1 VRNIDHIELPD
12 EIAALITPAEETLGR
27 LETIS
32 KVLEDRKK
40 EAIDGRMNSGIED
53 VWAYCEEAYAGIDD
67 ANRGEFNQNRWIKP
81 THMSQPVTTANAAA
95 DKNDVNDGRSTAF
108 VRLTSRYVDAGYAKV
123 GEILLPIDD
132 KAFSFTPTPVPD
144 LIKGLEDTT
153 PVLSENGQPLM
164 RPARPD
170 ELGQVAPPPVGATT
184 TPPPDVPVTTK
195 DVAEEAIEQAK
206 KKAKKA
212 ELRIYDQMIECGHHR
227 EMRKVLF
234 DASRLGVGILKGP
247 FPIRRRRRAMVNGAV
262 IMKEEIVP
270 ADKWVDPWNFYPDPA
285 CGEEIKNGDY
295 SFERDFFSDKQV
307 RDLIGQPGYIE
318 SQLLKVLANGP
329 VTKPVSGKNPVE
341 ATLNKTYVVWFYY
354 GTVKRADFEV
364 INAKAAQ
371 DIPEKDDTVYAVLT
385 MINDIVVH
393 GTINPLAKSGE
404 IPYHAVPWLR
414 RPGSWAGVGVAE
426 QLVTAQRVV
435 NAASRSLL
443 NNAGVSAGPQIV
455 INRKGIR
462 PANGEWVVTP
472 NKIWYMS
479 EDSMTDDVEKAFIT
493 YQIDSVEGP
502 LLKIVEYGMRLAEES
517 TNIPLVTQGLSGKT
531 QPETL
536 GGMQLQDNNANQLL
550 RNVGYGFDGHLTVP
564 LVHQWYEYHLLD
576 PNVPDGEK
584 GDFAIHAHGSV
595 ALVERSIRAQFIS
608 QMTPIATPQYGVN
621 PKKWFAVVAKA
632 NHLDPTEV
640 QFTPEEQAKMDSIPP
655 PKAPAVEVAEIKA
668 KISQMQMQ
676 ADQVRAQEE
685 DALAREL
692 AQLDA
697 QSAQEIE
704 TVRNQT
710 AQLRIKL
717 DTDRDTVYAQAE
729 TDRVRTEFIGKMKEI
744 ENKKQLAQEEFALK
758 HRLNLDQ
765 IKQKLADTAMKLNVQ
780 KELAAQELQVDLKKH
795 VTPSAKDVIKPPT
808 NRPGK
813 ASQGK
818 AFSQV

>member
-40 EAIDGRMNSGIED
+40 EAVDGRLNSGIED

-81 THMSQPVTTANAAA
+81 THMSQPVTTNAAA
-95 DKNDVNDGRSTAF
+95 DKTDANDGRSTAY
-108 VRLTSRYVDAGYAKV
+108 VRLTSRYVDAGCAKI

-144 LIKGLEDTT
+144 LIKGLEDNS
-153 PVLSENGQPLM
+153 PVIEGGQTLM

-170 ELGQVAPPPVGATT
+170 EMGQVTPPPVGAAT
-184 TPPPDVPVTTK
+184 TPPPDVPLTTK
-195 DVAEEAIEQAK
+195 DLAEERIEQAK

-212 ELRIYDQMIECGHHR
+212 ELRIYDQMVECGHHR

-234 DASRLGVGILKGP
+234 DAARLGVGILKGP
-247 FPIRRRRRAMVNGAV
+247 FPTRRRRRAMMNGAV
-262 IMKEEIVP
+262 VMKEDIVP

-295 SFERDFFSDKQV
+295 SFERDFFSEKQV

-329 VTKPVSGKNPVE
+329 VTRPVSGKNPVE
-341 ATLNKTYVVWFYY
+341 PTLNKTYVIWFYY

-364 INAKAAQ
+364 INAKAAK
-371 DIPEKDDTVYAVLT
+371 DIPEQDDTVYAVLT
-385 MINDIVVH
+385 IINDIVVH
-393 GTINPLAKSGE
+393 GTVNPLAKSGE

-414 RPGSWAGVGVAE
+414 RPGSWAGVGVGE
-426 QLVTAQRVV
+426 QLVTPQRVV
-435 NAASRSLL
+435 NATTRALL
-443 NNAGVSAGPQIV
+443 NNAGISAGPQIV

-576 PNVPDGEK
+576 PNVPDDEK

-640 QFTPEEQAKMDSIPP
+640 QFTEEEQAKIDSIPP

-668 KISQMQMQ
+668 KVSQMQIQ

-697 QSAQEIE
+697 QSEQEIE
-704 TVRNQT
+704 KVRNQT

-729 TDRVRTEFIGKMKEI
+729 TDRVRTEFVGKMKEI

-765 IKQKLADTAMKLNVQ
+765 IKQKLADTTMKLNVQ
-780 KELAAQELQVDLKKH
+780 KELAALELQVDLKKH
-795 VTPSAKDVIKPPT
+795 VTPSAKDVMKPPT